1 MRYLTSL
8 LLLALLLSS
17 FGCAR
22 FDYVEKRR
30 GYKHLMRP
38 FVRVKIM
45 ETSKLKLRC
54 TGPYEILC
62 MSAEGEST
70 DYRSN
75 SAIVVSMSDGMISV
89 HEQIGIPLEKSLV
102 RVVAIPRNI
111 ESHLYLNG
119 KPFRGIADMI
129 IENGSI
135 TVVNAVYTEDYLKGV
150 LPPEIGRHGKPEFE
164 ALKAQAVASR
174 TYAFSRFRLN
184 PVKPYDMV
192 NDVADQIYSGMQI
205 EDGWI
210 NKAVDATRGEVL
222 LNDGE
227 LITAYY
233 HSTCGGATD
242 NIEDVWKRQPRSY
255 LKAMPDDH
263 FCEWSKFYEWSYTW
277 PRKKLEKSISEY
289 LRDRKRLEGRD
300 VRIEDIVVIER
311 LPSGRIKVLQVLTDR
326 GKFLLLKD
334 EIRWALMRP
343 DRDNAILP
351 STNFEVTLMRDADG
365 RIDRVGIDGRGNG
378 HGVGMCQCGALGR
391 SRNGQDYRRI
401 LSSYYTGVEIF
412 SIYR

>member
-1 MRYLTSL
+1 MRYITSL
-8 LLLALLLSS
+8 ILLALMLSS
-17 FGCAR
+17 SGCAR
-22 FDYVEKRR
+22 FDYVEKRM

-62 MSAEGEST
+62 ISAEGEAS

-75 SAIVVSMSDGMISV
+75 SAIIVSMSDKMITV
-89 HEQIGIPLEKSLV
+89 HENIGIPLEESLA
-102 RVVAIPRNI
+102 RVVAIPRDT
-111 ESHLYLNG
+111 ESHFILNG

-129 IENGSI
+129 IENDSI
-135 TVVNAVYTEDYLKGV
+135 TVINAIYTEDYLKGV

-174 TYAFSRFRLN
+174 TYAFSRFRVN
-184 PVKPYDMV
+184 PAKSYDMV
-192 NDVADQIYSGMQI
+192 NDVADQVYSGMEI
-205 EDGWI
+205 EDDWI

-222 LNDGE
+222 LDGSD

-242 NIEDVWKRQPRSY
+242 NIEDVWKKQQRSY
-255 LKAMPDDH
+255 LKAMPDDQY
-263 FCEWSKFYEWSYTW
+263 CKWSKFYEWSYTW
-277 PRKKLEKSISEY
+277 SIDRLEKSISSY
-289 LRDRKRLEGRD
+289 LRKGRRLEGRD
-300 VRIEDIVVIER
+300 VRIEDMVVRER
-311 LPSGRIKVLQVLTDR
+311 LPSGRIKVLHLMTDR

-351 STNFEVTLMRDADG
+351 STNFELTLVRDADNQIEKI
-365 RIDRVGIDGRGNG
+365 RIDGRGNG

-391 SRNGQDYRRI
+391 SRAGQEYRRI
-401 LSSYYTGVEIF
+401 LSSYYTGIKIF
-412 SIYR
+412 SMYH

>member
-22 FDYVEKRR
+22 LDYVEQRR

-54 TGPYEILC
+54 TGPYELLC
-62 MSAEGEST
+62 MSVEGEAT
-70 DYRSN
+70 DYSSN
-75 SAIVVSMSDGMISV
+75 SAIVVSISDGMISV
-89 HEQIGIPLEKSLV
+89 DEQIGIPLEKSLV
-102 RVVAIPRNI
+102 RVVAVPRND

-119 KPFRGIADMI
+119 KPFRGIADII
-129 IENGSI
+129 IENDSI

-174 TYAFSRFRLN
+174 TYAFSRFRVN
-184 PVKPYDMV
+184 PARPYDMV
-192 NDVADQIYSGMQI
+192 NDVTDQIYSGMQI
-205 EDGWI
+205 EDDWI

-222 LNDGE
+222 VDGGE

-242 NIEDVWKRQPRSY
+242 NIEDVWKQQPRSY
-255 LKAMPDDH
+255 LKAMPDDQ
-263 FCEWSKFYEWSYTW
+263 FCKWSKFYEWSYTW
-277 PRKKLEKSISEY
+277 PREKLEESISEY
-289 LRDRKRLEGRD
+289 LRGRGRLEGRNI
-300 VRIEDIVVIER
+300 RIEDIVVIER
-311 LPSGRIKVLQVLTDR
+311 LPSGRIKVLHLLTDR

-343 DRDNAILP
+343 DREDAILP

-365 RIDRVGIDGRGNG
+365 RIDKVRIDGRGNG
-378 HGVGMCQCGALGR
+378 HGVGMCQCGAIGR
-391 SRNGQDYRRI
+391 SRDGQDYRRI

-412 SIYR
+412 SMYH